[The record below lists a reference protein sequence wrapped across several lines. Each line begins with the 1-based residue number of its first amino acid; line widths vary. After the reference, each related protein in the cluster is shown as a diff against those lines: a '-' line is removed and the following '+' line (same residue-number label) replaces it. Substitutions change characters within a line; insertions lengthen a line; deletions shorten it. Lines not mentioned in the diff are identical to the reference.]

1 MHRSFFIRILFFLIL
16 PALSA
21 TPVPAGNY
29 FRYDN
34 DVQGKIIDGDTRQP
48 LAGVV
53 VMALWVTE
61 HTRIT
66 IEPEERYYDYYETL
80 TDENGEFM
88 IPGKGRNFFRNMPPP
103 KIRIYKAGYG
113 IRGINFESTG
123 YPSNL
128 NVTFKDDKR
137 FVSYKKLPADKRKD
151 SVTHYMKVPF
161 SKMAGRPGDKCPL
174 YDAELERD
182 YQALGI
188 RQWRPGEPIRVMQQ
202 AIYPATSQPVSP
214 QKAPS
219 PMKSWPGENPRP

>member
-103 KIRIYKAGYG
+103 KIRIYKAGYA
-113 IRGINFESTG
+113 IRDIRLA
-123 YPSNL
+123 PADCPPDL
-128 NVTFKDDKR
+128 NITFKDGQR
-137 FVSYKKLPADKRKD
+137 FISYKKLSPDKRKD
-151 SVTHYMKVPF
+151 YVARYEQMPYAIMAFVP
-161 SKMAGRPGDKCPL
+161 SGKYRL
-174 YDAELERD
+174 YSAELERD

-188 RQWRPGEPIRVMQQ
+188 RPWQPGEPMRVKKTVV
-202 AIYPATSQPVSP
+202 YPATSRPVLP
-214 QKAPS
+214 QK
-219 PMKSWPGENPRP
+219 KQ